1 MRNKLHDRYYH
12 AMLLPGMILLVI
24 FSIIPM
30 FGIIIAFQK
39 FVPAKGIFR
48 SSFVGLHNFELL
60 FLYPAAR
67 QVIWNTV
74 IIAVAKII
82 LGIII
87 PVTFAILLNELRSM
101 RYKRIVQTIVYLPNF
116 LSWVILAIMFNN
128 LFSYNGMINKLMG
141 LMGAEAKMF
150 MVNNASFRGIIIGTD
165 IWKTF
170 GYGAIIYLAAISNI
184 DPNVYEAAAIDGAN
198 RYQKILHIVLPS
210 ISQTIVLMA
219 TLALGNILNAG
230 FDQVYNM
237 YSPLVYETGDIID
250 TYVYR
255 MGLEKMQFSFGT
267 AVGLFKSA
275 VSFVLLLSAYKL
287 AERYANYTLF

>member
-1 MRNKLHDRYYH
+1 MRNKVHERYYH
-12 AMLLPGMILLVI
+12 AMLLPGMILLII

-30 FGIIIAFQK
+30 FGIVIAFQK

-60 FLYPAAR
+60 FMYPAAR

-74 IIAVAKII
+74 VIAVAKII

-101 RYKRIVQTIVYLPNF
+101 RYKRIVQTVVYLPNF

-128 LFSYNGMINKLMG
+128 LFSYNGMINKLLG

-150 MVNNASFRGIIIGTD
+150 MVSNSSFRSIIIGTD